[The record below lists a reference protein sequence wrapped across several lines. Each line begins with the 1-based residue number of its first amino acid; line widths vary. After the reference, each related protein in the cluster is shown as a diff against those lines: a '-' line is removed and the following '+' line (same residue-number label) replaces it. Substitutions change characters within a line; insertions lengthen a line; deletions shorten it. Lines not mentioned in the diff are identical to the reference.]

1 MKLLDRYIARQVFV
15 SAFYA
20 VTVILVILILGN
32 VFKEILRELAKRPE
46 LSLGFVLRFILLVI
60 PISLGLA
67 IPFSFLT
74 AILLVFGRLSADSEF
89 VSMRM
94 AGLSM
99 GRICAPVGALALFFT
114 AICGFVNVTVTPWA
128 KSQMEEMKSSLFNQL
143 RRDPMFI
150 FPDQQVMDDLPDHLV
165 FAHKEDGL
173 LSGLQIIKLE
183 NAMPQAI
190 VVARQAKVSVDLEGE
205 NPALLFEM
213 SDVNIMARGEGGDFM
228 EATQPVFMQDA
239 TVGVAIDV
247 FKERGDNARTKPSNL
262 PLPEL
267 FARSRDPSLEP
278 SIRTANRTEL
288 SRRFA
293 FSVSCLTFALIGV
306 PLGIVAQRRENSAG
320 FVLSMVIA
328 VVYYALLNV
337 ASMMREREEMRPDL
351 LMWVPNLLFLGLGI
365 YLFWRLS
372 RK

>member
-1 MKLLDRYIARQVFV
+1 MRLLDRYIARQVFV
-15 SAFYA
+15 SAIYA
-20 VTVILVILILGN
+20 VAVILVILILGN

-60 PISLGLA
+60 PVSLGLA

-99 GRICAPVGALALFFT
+99 TRICAPVGALALFFT
-114 AICGFVNVTVTPWA
+114 VVCGFVNVSVTPWA
-128 KSQMEEMKSSLFNQL
+128 KSQMEEMKASLFNQIK
-143 RRDPMFI
+143 RDPMFI
-150 FPDQQVMDDLPDHLV
+150 FPDQQVMADLPDHLV
-165 FAHKEDGL
+165 FARKEEGRL
-173 LSGLQIIKLE
+173 AGLQLVKLE
-183 NAMPQAI
+183 NSMPQAF
-190 VVARQAKVSVDLEGE
+190 VVARTAEVSVDLAGE
-205 NPALLFEM
+205 RPALVFEM
-213 SDVNIMARGEGGDFM
+213 DDVSIMARGEGGDFM
-228 EATQPVFMQDA
+228 EATQPLYMKAA
-239 TVGVAIDV
+239 TVGVGIDE
-247 FKERGDNARTKPSNL
+247 FKERTDAAMAKPANL
-262 PLPEL
+262 QLPDL
-267 FARSRDPSLEP
+267 VRRMLDPSLEP
-278 SIRTANRTEL
+278 KVRTASRAEL
-288 SRRFA
+288 SQRFA
-293 FSVSCLTFALIGV
+293 FSVSCLTFALIGI

-337 ASMMREREEMRPDL
+337 ASMMREREEMRPEL
-351 LMWVPNLLFLGLGI
+351 LMWVPNLLFLALGV

>member
-1 MKLLDRYIARQVFV
+1 MRLLDRYIARQVFV
-15 SAFYA
+15 SAIYA
-20 VTVILVILILGN
+20 VAVILVILILGN

-46 LSLGFVLRFILLVI
+46 LSLGFVMRFILLVI
-60 PISLGLA
+60 PVSLGLA

-99 GRICAPVGALALFFT
+99 PRICAPVGILALFFT
-114 AICGFVNVTVTPWA
+114 GVCGFVNVSVTPWA
-128 KSQMEEMKSSLFNQL
+128 KSEMEEMKASLFNQMK
-143 RRDPMFI
+143 RDPMFI
-150 FPDQQVMDDLPDHLV
+150 FPDQQVMTDLPDHLV
-165 FAHKEDGL
+165 FARKEDGVL
-173 LSGLQIIKLE
+173 RGFQLIKLE
-183 NAMPQAI
+183 RSMPQAI
-190 VVARQAKVSVDLEGE
+190 VVAKEARVSVDLESGTPE
-205 NPALLFEM
+205 LVFDMDE
-213 SDVNIMARGEGGDFM
+213 VNIMARGEDGDLM
-228 EATQPVFMQDA
+228 ESIQPVFMQSA
-239 TVGVAIDV
+239 VVGVSIDE
-247 FKERGDNARTKPSNL
+247 FKERGDLERTKPANL

-267 FARSRDPSLEP
+267 FARSRDPELEP
-278 SIRTANRTEL
+278 RMRTMNRTEL

-293 FSVSCLTFALIGV
+293 FSVSCITFALIGV

-337 ASMMREREEMRPDL
+337 ASMMRDREEMRPDL
-351 LMWVPNLLFLGLGI
+351 LMWIPNLLFIALGV
-365 YLFWRLS
+365 YLFLRLS